1 MFLSIEKGFIKNYQ
15 QDRINSLI
23 KANSY
28 YAMKKIYYYYYFNLE
43 KNLSEIDFQK
53 LMVYQKMPI

>member
-28 YAMKKIYYYYYFNLE
+28 YAMKKNLLLLLLLLLSYCIKFE
-43 KNLSEIDFQK
+43 TENCNLNQNLS
-53 LMVYQKMPI
+53 

>member
-1 MFLSIEKGFIKNYQ
+1 MFLSIDKSFIKNYQ

-28 YAMKKIYYYYYFNLE
+28 YAMKKNLLLLLLLSYCIKFE
-43 KNLSEIDFQK
+43 TENCNLNQNLS
-53 LMVYQKMPI
+53 